1 MSRMYNQTGN
11 LYKGVFDC
19 LFKTIKTEG
28 LLAIYKGYF
37 AHLARILPHTVS
49 STPKDNPLNFHAN
62 SSLQILTLS
71 LAEQTNRLMR
81 GLEIKLLPDSIR
93 DKI

>member
-19 LFKTIKTEG
+19 LYKTVSTEG

-49 STPKDNPLNFHAN
+49 STLYQSIIAI
-62 SSLQILTLS
+62 LTTVQILTLS
-71 LAEQTNRLMR
+71 LAEQTNKFIR
-81 GLEIKLLPDSIR
+81 GLEDRVLSDDLRSR
-93 DKI
+93 L

>member
-1 MSRMYNQTGN
+1 MVPLIGVVLDTIMSRMYNQTGN

-19 LFKTIKTEG
+19 LYKTIRTEG

-49 STPKDNPLNFHAN
+49 CLHAQMTHQN
-62 SSLQILTLS
+62 
-71 LAEQTNRLMR
+71 NH
-81 GLEIKLLPDSIR
+81 
-93 DKI
+93 

>member
-19 LFKTIKTEG
+19 LYKTVTTEG

-37 AHLARILPHTVS
+37 AHLARILPHTVRLLHEDILRGS
-49 STPKDNPLNFHAN
+49 DVDIAN
-62 SSLQILTLS
+62 RS
-71 LAEQTNRLMR
+71 
-81 GLEIKLLPDSIR
+81 
-93 DKI
+93 

>member
-19 LFKTIKTEG
+19 LYKTITTEG

-37 AHLARILPHTVS
+37 AHLARILPHTVCFPAPFELVGS
-49 STPKDNPLNFHAN
+49 
-62 SSLQILTLS
+62 
-71 LAEQTNRLMR
+71 R
-81 GLEIKLLPDSIR
+81 KLLTDHLDPDTELGRTNQQAHATI
-93 DKI
+93 

>member
-19 LFKTIKTEG
+19 LYKTIRTEG

-49 STPKDNPLNFHAN
+49 FFFPCTDNPNQQMTDSPADLDSLLGRTNQPVHA
-62 SSLQILTLS
+62 
-71 LAEQTNRLMR
+71 E
-81 GLEIKLLPDSIR
+81 G
-93 DKI
+93 

>member
-19 LFKTIKTEG
+19 LYKTVKTEG
-28 LLAIYKGYF
+28 LLAIYKGFF
-37 AHLARILPHTVS
+37 AHLARILPHTVHLLYDVPWKECML
-49 STPKDNPLNFHAN
+49 TVK
-62 SSLQILTLS
+62 QILTLS
-71 LAEQTNRLMR
+71 LAEQTNKLVRVFELR
-81 GLEIKLLPDSIR
+81 LLPESIK

>member
-19 LFKTIKTEG
+19 LAKTIRTEG

-37 AHLARILPHTVS
+37 AHLARILPHTVR
-49 STPKDNPLNFHAN
+49 
-62 SSLQILTLS
+62 SLSGIL
-71 LAEQTNRLMR
+71 QTDTNQPAD
-81 GLEIKLLPDSIR
+81 PDSQFGR
-93 DKI
+93 ANQQADAPGRGQAPLRFA

>member
-1 MSRMYNQTGN
+1 MYNQTGN

-19 LFKTIKTEG
+19 LYKTVTTEG

-49 STPKDNPLNFHAN
+49 IKPLLQVSDLTN
-62 SSLQILTLS
+62 SDVQILTLTF
-71 LAEQTNRLMR
+71 AEQTNKFVR
-81 GLEIKLLPDSIR
+81 GIESRWIPESIKENL
-93 DKI
+93 

>member
-11 LYKGVFDC
+11 LYKGALDC
-19 LFKTIKTEG
+19 LYQTVRKEG

-49 STPKDNPLNFHAN
+49 NNQHWA
-62 SSLQILTLS
+62 
-71 LAEQTNRLMR
+71 RWR
-81 GLEIKLLPDSIR
+81 GLVY
-93 DKI
+93 

>member
-19 LFKTIKTEG
+19 LYKTVSTEG

-49 STPKDNPLNFHAN
+49 FCSR
-62 SSLQILTLS
+62 LS
-71 LAEQTNRLMR
+71 FC
-81 GLEIKLLPDSIR
+81 
-93 DKI
+93 

>member
-1 MSRMYNQTGN
+1 MSRMYNQTGD

-19 LFKTIKTEG
+19 LYKTVSTEG

-49 STPKDNPLNFHAN
+49 FGSLFSASIFNTDNYF
-62 SSLQILTLS
+62 
-71 LAEQTNRLMR
+71 
-81 GLEIKLLPDSIR
+81 PDSYSQSC
-93 DKI
+93 

>member
-19 LFKTIKTEG
+19 LYKTVKTEG

-37 AHLARILPHTVS
+37 AHLARILPHTVRLPHEDILRGS
-49 STPKDNPLNFHAN
+49 HVDIAN
-62 SSLQILTLS
+62 RS
-71 LAEQTNRLMR
+71 
-81 GLEIKLLPDSIR
+81 
-93 DKI
+93 